1 MQNCIVNLLK
11 VLMRILTKLKTSTN
25 IRADI
30 FKKIPGVESK
40 EEVLLN
46 RLKLRYY
53 FKELLTNQEILKGLT
68 SYYPKYL
75 SIKK

>member
-1 MQNCIVNLLK
+1 
-11 VLMRILTKLKTSTN
+11 MRILTKLKTSTN